1 MKFLYN
7 IFIFF
12 YSIGIKIYS
21 IFNKKT
27 KQIFI
32 GQKDILNKIY
42 SETKDSTD
50 IVWFHAA
57 SLGEYEQGKS
67 VILSYKKKN
76 PSHKILLTFYS
87 PSGYD
92 AVKNNHIVDWIFYLP
107 HDTKNNARFIAC
119 TVKPIKVVF
128 IKYEF
133 WFHYIQE
140 LYQKKIPIYFISSK
154 FRKNQYFFKFYGRW
168 FAKQLQKISH
178 FFVQDMESE
187 QLLKSINIKN
197 ISVSGDSRFDTVFSN
212 SKTDFS
218 DKRIESFI
226 QKEKVI
232 ILGSIWKEDL
242 KLFNDF
248 NILPDYKIIIAPHE
262 IDKISTY
269 QQLSNSILLSKSDS
283 KKISNYRILIIDKI
297 GILSKAYRYADIA
310 YIGGGFRKG
319 IHNTLEAAIYNIPV
333 LHGPNYYKF
342 TEAKELLSLGLSHYI
357 KNTEELISS
366 VKYFENTEIK
376 QKSREYIKSKLGA
389 AQKITDYI

>member
-7 IFIFF
+7 IFILLFA
-12 YSIGIKIYS
+12 IGIRIYS
-21 IFNKKT
+21 VFNKKT
-27 KQIFI
+27 KQIVI
-32 GQKDILNKIY
+32 GQKNILKRIH
-42 SETKDSTD
+42 SATKDSTD

-67 VILSYKKKN
+67 VILLYKKKN

-92 AVKNNHIVDWIFYLP
+92 AVKKNNIVDWIFYLP

-119 TVKPIKVVF
+119 TVKPIKVIF

-140 LYQKKIPIYFISSK
+140 LYQQKIPMYFISCK
-154 FRKNQYFFKFYGRW
+154 FRKNQYFFKLYGKW
-168 FAKQLQKISH
+168 FAKQLQKVSH

-187 QLLKSINIKN
+187 HLLKSINIKN

-226 QKEKVI
+226 KKEKVI
-232 ILGSIWKEDL
+232 ILGSVWEADL
-242 KLFNDF
+242 KLFHGF

-262 IDKISTY
+262 INKISTY
-269 QQLSNSILLSKSDS
+269 QQVSNSILLSKSDS
-283 KKISNYRILIIDKI
+283 QTISNYKILIIDEI
-297 GILSKAYRYADIA
+297 GILSKVYRYADII
-310 YIGGGFRKG
+310 YIGGGFGKG

-333 LHGPNYYKF
+333 LHGPNYFKF
-342 TEAKELLSLGLSHYI
+342 IEAKELLSLGLSHSI
-357 KNTEELISS
+357 NNTKELVAS
-366 VKYFENTEIK
+366 VKYFENTDIK
-376 QKSREYIKSKLGA
+376 QKSIEYLQSKLGA
-389 AQKITDYI
+389 AQRITDDI

>member
-7 IFIFF
+7 IFILF

-21 IFNKKT
+21 VFNKKT
-27 KQIFI
+27 KQIVI
-32 GQKDILNKIY
+32 GQKNILKKIH

-92 AVKNNHIVDWIFYLP
+92 AVKKNNIVDWIFYLP

-140 LYQKKIPIYFISSK
+140 LYQQKIPIYFISSK
-154 FRKNQYFFKFYGRW
+154 FRKNQYFFKFYGKW
-168 FAKQLQKISH
+168 FAKQLQKVSH

-187 QLLKSINIKN
+187 HLLKSINIKN

-212 SKTDFS
+212 SQTDFS

-232 ILGSIWKEDL
+232 ILGSVWEEDL

-310 YIGGGFRKG
+310 YIGGGFNKG
-319 IHNTLEAAIYNIPV
+319 VHNTLEPAV
-333 LHGPNYYKF
+333 HGNLILFGPKHINFPETSAFIKKGIASLIKDKFDCEKKRNQFLQEYKSRK
-342 TEAKELLSLGLSHYI
+342 AI
-357 KNTEELISS
+357 KNKDGLT
-366 VKYFENTEIK
+366 
-376 QKSREYIKSKLGA
+376 RRWM
-389 AQKITDYI
+389 

>member
-1 MKFLYN
+1 MGFLYN
-7 IFIFF
+7 IFILF
-12 YSIGIKIYS
+12 YSIGIRIYS
-21 IFNKKT
+21 VFNKKA
-27 KQIFI
+27 KQIVI
-32 GQKDILNKIY
+32 GQKGILNKIY
-42 SETKDSTD
+42 SATKESTD

-67 VILSYKKKN
+67 VISSYKKKN

-87 PSGYD
+87 PSGYN
-92 AVKNNHIVDWIFYLP
+92 AVKKNHMADWIFYLP
-107 HDTKNNARFIAC
+107 HDTKNNARFISSK
-119 TVKPIKVVF
+119 VKPIKVIF

-140 LYQKKIPIYFISSK
+140 LYKQKIPIYFISSK
-154 FRKNQYFFKFYGRW
+154 FRENQYFFKFYGRW

-197 ISVSGDSRFDTVFSN
+197 ISVSGDSRFDTVFIN
-212 SKTDFS
+212 SQTDFS
-218 DKRIESFI
+218 EKRIETFI

-262 IDKISTY
+262 LDKISTY

-283 KKISNYRILIIDKI
+283 KTISEYKILIIDKI
-297 GILSKAYRYADIA
+297 GILSKIYRYADIA
-310 YIGGGFRKG
+310 YVGGGFGKG

-333 LHGPNYYKF
+333 LHGPNYSKF
-342 TEAKELLSLGLSHYI
+342 IEAKELLQLGLSHSI
-357 KNTEELISS
+357 NNIEELVSS
-366 VKYFENTEIK
+366 VKYFENTDIK
-376 QKSREYIKSKLGA
+376 QQSLEYLQSKLGA
-389 AQKITDYI
+389 AQRITDII

>member
-1 MKFLYN
+1 MKFLYK
-7 IFIFF
+7 IFILF

-21 IFNKKT
+21 VFNKKA
-27 KQIFI
+27 KQIVI

-42 SETKDSTD
+42 SETKESTD

-92 AVKNNHIVDWIFYLP
+92 AVKKNHIVDWIFYLP

-140 LYQKKIPIYFISSK
+140 LYQQKIPIYFMSCK
-154 FRKNQYFFKFYGRW
+154 FRKNQYFFRFYGKW
-168 FAKQLQKISH
+168 FAKQLRKVSH

-187 QLLKSINIKN
+187 HLLKSIKIKN
-197 ISVSGDSRFDTVFSN
+197 ISISGDSRFDTVFSN

-232 ILGSIWKEDL
+232 ILGSVWKEDL

-310 YIGGGFRKG
+310 YIGGGFGKG

-333 LHGPNYYKF
+333 VHGPNYYKF

-376 QKSREYIKSKLGA
+376 QKSREYIESKLGA
-389 AQKITDYI
+389 ARKITDCI